1 MESHFSLHIIASVLL
16 QHDKYRFSWLSHSVV
31 KYFLFDT
38 LLNED
43 DKK

>member
-16 QHDKYRFSWLSHSVV
+16 QHDKYCFSWLSHSVV
-31 KYFLFDT
+31 KDFLFDT